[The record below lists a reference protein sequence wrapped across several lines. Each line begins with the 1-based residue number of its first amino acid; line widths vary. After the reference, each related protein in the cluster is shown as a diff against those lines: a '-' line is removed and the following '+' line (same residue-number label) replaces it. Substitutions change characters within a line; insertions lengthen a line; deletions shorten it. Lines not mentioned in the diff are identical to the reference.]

1 MAYPFVDTAPQ
12 FLESDATLL
21 ASGSLY
27 FYETGT
33 TTPKNTYSD

>member
-12 FLESDATLL
+12 FLASDAVLL
-21 ASGSLY
+21 AGGSLY
-27 FYETGT
+27 FYQTET